1 MKNKKEVNIKLKRG
15 KITGNILT
23 YFVLGISSI
32 IVLVPMLWMIST
44 SVKIESETI
53 TIPPKWIPDNPTF
66 DSYSR
71 LWTEYP
77 FLTYFKNSIII
88 VIGAVVL
95 SVFFSCLSGYGIT
108 RFKFKG
114 KNSFLTFVL
123 VTQMFPSIML
133 LIPFYKVLDLY
144 GLKDSL
150 LGMILVYTSF
160 TIPFC
165 TWMMVGFFR
174 TIPLELDEAAII
186 DGCSRWKAF
195 YKIVLPMTLPGI
207 SSVAIYSFITAWN
220 EYMFA
225 QVLITSPELK
235 TVPLGIAD
243 LNGFY
248 KILWNDMMAASV
260 IASLPLVILFIFLQ
274 KSFISGLTAGAVKQ

>member
-1 MKNKKEVNIKLKRG
+1 MKNNKEVNIKRG

-32 IVLVPMLWMIST
+32 LVLVPMLWMIST
-44 SVKIESETI
+44 SIKIESETI

-114 KNSFLTFVL
+114 KNGFLTFVL

-150 LGMILVYTSF
+150 LGMVLVYTSF

-165 TWMMVGFFR
+165 TWMMVGFFK
-174 TIPLELDEAAII
+174 TIPIELDEAAII